1 MFKRTSKLAYEMLV
15 PKIKKNLT
23 RRRTEFDKAVKG
35 VDEAIKP
42 LTPEQRVTV
51 RNKGTMKK
59 TVEKISKIIDEG
71 EKKGL
76 DLSVKKAKGG
86 RVGLKLGSR
95 KSNVQKIQE
104 TFGPKKK
111 LSTKQIKIA
120 KQAGDPNKIEGVDFK
135 KLQQKRRV

>member
-1 MFKRTSKLAYEMLV
+1 MFKRTSKHAYEMLV
-15 PKIKKNLT
+15 PTIKKNLT
-23 RRRTEFDKAVKG
+23 RRRTEFDKTVKG
-35 VDEAIKP
+35 VDEALKP
-42 LTPEQRVTV
+42 LTPEQKVTV

-76 DLSVKKAKGG
+76 DMSVKKAKGG

-104 TFGPKKK
+104 TFGPRKK
-111 LSTKQIKIA
+111 I
-120 KQAGDPNKIEGVDFK
+120 PNKFK
-135 KLQQKRRV
+135 GFSKLPEKVQQKIDAKLAKKV

>member
-1 MFKRTSKLAYEMLV
+1 MFKRTSKHAYEMLV
-15 PKIKKNLT
+15 PTIKKNLT
-23 RRRTEFDKAVKG
+23 RRRTEFDKTVKG
-35 VDEAIKP
+35 VDEALKP
-42 LTPEQRVTV
+42 LNPEQKVTV

-76 DLSVKKAKGG
+76 DMSVKKAKGG

-104 TFGPKKK
+104 TFGPRKK
-111 LSTKQIKIA
+111 I
-120 KQAGDPNKIEGVDFK
+120 PNKFK
-135 KLQQKRRV
+135 GFSKLPEKVQQKIDAKLAKKV